1 VGGFLILSLFD
12 KEPRGFVLQES
23 QEENDASHD
32 DVQASGDKPLIVAG
46 VWDVESAAIVGE
58 VGQDN
63 ANVDGTGE
71 ETCAKTS
78 DAGRRDFSDVNGAIQ
93 WQVSQG
99 MFSKDGATGGWFC
112 SLIEDGGSTPRL
124 GSGRSFLPHDRGLA
138 HAKTCDKSPGIDGA
152 KVAVDASD
160 HEDDDAEDPEKT
172 KKPRGHDT
180 TDAIAH
186 DKGTVFVQG

>member
-1 VGGFLILSLFD
+1 MEPLVVG
-12 KEPRGFVLQES
+12 
-23 QEENDASHD
+23 
-32 DVQASGDKPLIVAG
+32 
-46 VWDVESAAIVGE
+46 SAASSKMVAQH
-58 VGQDN
+58 QDW
-63 ANVDGTGE
+63 AVE
-71 ETCAKTS
+71 E
-78 DAGRRDFSDVNGAIQ
+78 
-93 WQVSQG
+93 
-99 MFSKDGATGGWFC
+99 
-112 SLIEDGGSTPRL
+112 
-124 GSGRSFLPHDRGLA
+124 SFLPHDRGLA